1 MVGQGYMHT
10 VPRFSMSNPGSATYT
25 SGYNSRAYPNPNGNY
40 QALYNTIAYTDPNPL
55 PGSSLDLLPNHTYYN
70 APCFNTYGQP
80 KAGGFGYETP
90 LQFPFRSHPID
101 MMPARGMAE
110 SGADPNNLI
119 NKLATISCESFYI
132 ESKGRVRV
140 YQKPYPNYYN
150 QLPYPRG
157 YRVLEFA
164 KFSGENGKTTLEY
177 VGHFILQCGE
187 AGA

>member
-1 MVGQGYMHT
+1 
-10 VPRFSMSNPGSATYT
+10 
-25 SGYNSRAYPNPNGNY
+25 
-40 QALYNTIAYTDPNPL
+40 
-55 PGSSLDLLPNHTYYN
+55 
-70 APCFNTYGQP
+70 
-80 KAGGFGYETP
+80 
-90 LQFPFRSHPID
+90 
-101 MMPARGMAE
+101 MAE